1 MHMSIEVVDVIG
13 EALPDGMESRR
24 RAMHY
29 IGVLAFTEAQEGT
42 RKKLSESAP
51 APPTPPKGNSL
62 ARPDRKIV

>member
-1 MHMSIEVVDVIG
+1 MSIEIVDVIE

-24 RAMHY
+24 GGAMHY

-51 APPTPPKGNSL
+51 ALCSKNMGFATFL
-62 ARPDRKIV
+62 

>member
-1 MHMSIEVVDVIG
+1 MQMSIEIVDVIE

-42 RKKLSESAP
+42 RKKLSEGIRARSANTTEGQLTR
-51 APPTPPKGNSL
+51 AP
-62 ARPDRKIV
+62 